1 MLDTPTGYSAKKK
14 KKKKKKKVG
23 VRCWKHSIRIKP
35 TLTTA
40 GGLGVAQYI
49 KGAGNVTRK
58 KKKKSQLQSSFSK
71 VTSVD
76 ICVYRK
82 EDEP

>member
-14 KKKKKKKVG
+14 KKKKRVLG
-23 VRCWKHSIRIKP
+23 WKHSIRIKP

-58 KKKKSQLQSSFSK
+58 KKKKIAVAKQF
-71 VTSVD
+71 
-76 ICVYRK
+76 
-82 EDEP
+82 